1 MKFDDKQTTNVN
13 TYISYTFIFSIEYM
27 ILGAGVVAQQQSA
40 LAALVENWCLVL
52 RSLIKQFTKDL

>member
-1 MKFDDKQTTNVN
+1 MKFDDKQNTTVN
-13 TYISYTFIFSIEYM
+13 IYISYTFIFNIEYM
-27 ILGAGVVAQQQSA
+27 IMGAGEVAQQLRA

>member
-27 ILGAGVVAQQQSA
+27 IMGAGVASQQRSA

-52 RSLIKQFTKDL
+52 RSLIKQFTKNL